1 MFVLLLETGD
11 ELVGCI
17 EQFARK
23 NKIVG
28 AQITALGSLSDISL
42 ACFDWKTK
50 KYKKAVEIRQQVQVL
65 SFIGDIAHE
74 KGEPKAHCYLVVAK
88 QDGAVYGGHL
98 LQAHVRPALEVIL
111 MEASQYFQRRY
122 DPDSGLALIRP
133 EPHPHKL

>member
-11 ELVGCI
+11 ELVGSL

-28 AQITALGSLSDISL
+28 AQITALGSLSDVSL
-42 ACFDWKTK
+42 ASFDWKTR
-50 KYKKAVEIRQQVQVL
+50 KYKRAVEIRQQVQVM
-65 SFIGDIAHE
+65 SFVGDIAHE
-74 KGEPKAHCYLVVAK
+74 KGEPKAHCYVVVAK

-98 LQAHVRPALEVIL
+98 LQAHVRPALEVIV

-122 DPDSGLALIRP
+122 DPETGLALLRP
-133 EPHPHKL
+133 DPLPHKP